1 MNPGNA
7 AAVAQHLY
15 SYYMKRNSQKVKI
28 VMDGEKPGD
37 HIATATPWDSVMDG
51 FITSMHIVLSGI
63 AAAECS
69 IVGVDVKAV
78 GGSEEITYGEVSSG
92 EV

>member
-1 MNPGNA
+1 
-7 AAVAQHLY
+7 
-15 SYYMKRNSQKVKI
+15 
-28 VMDGEKPGD
+28 MDGERPGD
-37 HIATATPWDSVMDG
+37 HTATATPWDTVMDG

-78 GGSEEITYGEVSSG
+78 GGSEGIVSG
-92 EV
+92 EVESGEV